1 MPPVQHV
8 GRVQVVALVATVAAG
23 WEKEWTHTAQGNEI
37 LASGVDSRSISGIG
51 SDARGG
57 QTLVGQ
63 AQCSTPVA
71 QEASRVTRGRRMQP
85 LKESRVDREEV
96 RQCRDLE

>member
-23 WEKEWTHTAQGNEI
+23 WEKEWTRTAQGNEI

-57 QTLVGQ
+57 QTLVRQ

-71 QEASRVTRGRRMQP
+71 EEASRVTRGRRMQP